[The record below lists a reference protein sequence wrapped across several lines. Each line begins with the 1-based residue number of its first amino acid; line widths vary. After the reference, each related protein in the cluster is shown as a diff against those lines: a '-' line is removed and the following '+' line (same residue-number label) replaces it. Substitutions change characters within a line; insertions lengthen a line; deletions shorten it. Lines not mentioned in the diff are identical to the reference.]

1 MGGLDEP
8 IYDAPKS
15 NLEFELKPMD
25 LGIKSKNTISSNP
38 AEMQQMPFNYVKKW
52 EMEWPAADKYY

>member
-38 AEMQQMPFNYVKKW
+38 AEMQQMPFNYVKK
-52 EMEWPAADKYY
+52 